1 MTINSSDLKKFF
13 TDLSVNHQGQVLT
26 TDNITLEAL
35 DYLIDMGL
43 KQALG
48 DVESVNKPAILGATS
63 EGGTP
68 KNSWKD
74 TKRFREA
81 LRLGFTNWHNDAAGR
96 EALAAAWLQDATSSK
111 FAKILSGELSVTS
124 NGSRSDMLTRTMRDI
139 IEAALTKRIRDLNAS
154 LPKAQHRELPT
165 GRDMRKLVDEKMSN
179 EQTYATVKNMAQTQ
193 LDANN
198 ALDI

>member
-13 TDLSVNHQGQVLT
+13 TDLSVTHQGQVLT
-26 TDNITLEAL
+26 ADNITLEAL
-35 DYLIDMGL
+35 GYLIDMGL

-48 DVESVNKPAILGATS
+48 DVESVNKPAIIGTTS
-63 EGGTP
+63 DGGTP

-74 TKRFREA
+74 TKRCREA
-81 LRLGFTNWHNDAAGR
+81 LRLGFTNWNNDAAGR
-96 EALAAAWLQDATSSK
+96 EALATAWLHDATSSK
-111 FAKILSGELSVTS
+111 FAKILSGELSVTA

-179 EQTYATVKNMAQTQ
+179 EQTFATVKTMAQTQ